1 MNSSSPELSEIIQ
14 IPSNKICIDC
24 NAGIPTHV
32 SLNNSVFVCDK
43 CLEIHKKLPSNISTL
58 KSLSENFLAEEVIIL
73 SIGGNARF
81 NAVLAEYQVT
91 SSSSP
96 NKEFKYLL
104 KITEYYRNLLK
115 AELYKGENPQH
126 YEEIVKKK
134 PSPEE
139 GLQLIDAIK
148 TGEFLEQVKEG
159 FKDAFNKVTSIF
171 QAIGSSIKDKMH
183 EKGYDK
189 KIEETSQSIK
199 EKIDKFKADHPEIQ
213 QTAQKC
219 AENAKKAQDYI
230 KDKTIQ
236 AYNSETCQNLI
247 KKAQDEYN
255 NVKNKAEEIYKEKS
269 KK

>member
-58 KSLSENFLAEEVIIL
+58 KSLSENFSAEEVIIL

-91 SSSSP
+91 ASSSP

-148 TGEFLEQVKEG
+148 TGEFLEQV
-159 FKDAFNKVTSIF
+159 N
-171 QAIGSSIKDKMH
+171 GSSIKDKMH

-199 EKIDKFKADHPEIQ
+199 EKVDKFKADHPEIQ

-219 AENAKKAQDYI
+219 AENVKKAQDYI
-230 KDKTIQ
+230 VDKTKQ

-247 KKAQDEYN
+247 KKAQEEYN
-255 NVKNKAEEIYKEKS
+255 NVKVKAEEIYKEKT